1 MGSGSLLLQSSPT
14 LALVLHKLLNS
25 AQEFCPPGETLSW
38 LIDQKY
44 LALGGFLKIT
54 ISVFEDIS
62 QCLPDW

>member
-1 MGSGSLLLQSSPT
+1 MSYSLNLT
-14 LALVLHKLLNS
+14 VKL
-25 AQEFCPPGETLSW
+25 
-38 LIDQKY
+38 DQKY